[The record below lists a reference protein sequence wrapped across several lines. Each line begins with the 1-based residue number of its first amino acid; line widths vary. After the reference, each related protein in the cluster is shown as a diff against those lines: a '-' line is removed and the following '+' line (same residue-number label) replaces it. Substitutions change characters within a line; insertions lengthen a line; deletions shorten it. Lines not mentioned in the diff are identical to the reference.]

1 MAILSGMTIADLF
14 QQPPV
19 TGKLIFFQFS
29 NTDSAET
36 LLLGLQLWNLIKYAE
51 LKEVVRQNDKLFIGL
66 LNNVPVGNVDDHV
79 ENLLIARFICEPDR
93 NFSKDA
99 LHMYGENKTAMRKNE
114 SVLNE
119 LSGKRYTIEANEKTL
134 DNCKY
139 PLTLMQHAQ
148 NPKQ

>member
-1 MAILSGMTIADLF
+1 MKKNAVYFILRAPFILKIFNFLSTTGRLFPDL
-14 QQPPV
+14 
-19 TGKLIFFQFS
+19 
-29 NTDSAET
+29 
-36 LLLGLQLWNLIKYAE
+36 LQLWNLIKYAE

-66 LNNVPVGNVDDHV
+66 VNNLRVGNVDDHV
-79 ENLLIARFICEPDR
+79 ENLLMAKFIYEPDR

-99 LHMYGENKTAMRKNE
+99 LHMHEENKTAARRNE

-119 LSGKRYTIEANEKTL
+119 LSGKRYTIEANCKTL

-139 PLTLMQHAQ
+139 PLTLIQHAQ

>member
-1 MAILSGMTIADLF
+1 MSSLSVRTIADLF

-29 NTDSAET
+29 DTDSMKT

-66 LNNVPVGNVDDHV
+66 VNNLRVGNVDDHV
-79 ENLLIARFICEPDR
+79 ENLLMAKFIYEPDR

-99 LHMYGENKTAMRKNE
+99 LHMHEENKTAARRNE

-119 LSGKRYTIEANEKTL
+119 LSGKSYTIEANGKTL

-139 PLTLMQHAQ
+139 PLTLIQHAQ

>member
-1 MAILSGMTIADLF
+1 M
-14 QQPPV
+14 
-19 TGKLIFFQFS
+19 
-29 NTDSAET
+29 
-36 LLLGLQLWNLIKYAE
+36 
-51 LKEVVRQNDKLFIGL
+51 

-93 NFSKDA
+93 KFSKDA
-99 LHMYGENKTAMRKNE
+99 LHMYGENKTAMRKNK

-139 PLTLMQHAQ
+139 PLTFMQHAQ